1 MLSRTGNLLIFMEYT
16 GTLPSIIRSETVLTR
31 HSVVEVVNL
40 ILCPGGY
47 ITVWDVGNFLL
58 DPPSERSN
66 GDQRE
71 DEQESNKEESKK
83 EPKVKCLAHHYHL
96 SLLLL
101 FLSSLPVSVVSQRL
115 GTPNFVAPE
124 VVRNIA
130 TINAVRRVELC
141 DENKMPDNTSNG
153 PFQGP

>member
-1 MLSRTGNLLIFMEYT
+1 MLVTVGVKENEKLTIFFQMRAL
-16 GTLPSIIRSETVLTR
+16 TLNSTCSVRFSMYFPPSIIRSKTVLTR

-40 ILCPGGY
+40 VFCPGGY

-58 DPPSERSN
+58 DPPSEKSN

-83 EPKVKCLAHHYHL
+83 EPKVNCLAHHYHL

-101 FLSSLPVSVVSQRL
+101 FSISACISHQSQCK
-115 GTPNFVAPE
+115 
-124 VVRNIA
+124 I
-130 TINAVRRVELC
+130 
-141 DENKMPDNTSNG
+141 
-153 PFQGP
+153 

>member
-1 MLSRTGNLLIFMEYT
+1 MLVTVGVKENEKLTIFFQMRAL
-16 GTLPSIIRSETVLTR
+16 TLKSTCSVRFSMYFPPSIIRSKTVLTR

-40 ILCPGGY
+40 VFCPGGY

-58 DPPSERSN
+58 DPPSEKSN

-83 EPKVKCLAHHYHL
+83 EPKVNCLAHHYHL

-101 FLSSLPVSVVSQRL
+101 FFHLCLYQSSVTVQNMS
-115 GTPNFVAPE
+115 
-124 VVRNIA
+124 
-130 TINAVRRVELC
+130 NA
-141 DENKMPDNTSNG
+141 NSK
-153 PFQGP
+153 F